1 MTDPSNGR
9 GPAKLDVREITQPA
23 AFAVEPQPAPSG
35 VLLLRLSGELDLA
48 CSDAFRERV
57 ERGLAQGARSAV
69 LDMSDVAFMDSSM
82 LREMLRAR
90 AEMTGRGGWLFLVD
104 VGASVR
110 RLLELTGT
118 SAMFAHVDTRDEALA
133 QAAKTP

>member
-1 MTDPSNGR
+1 MTDSPNGR
-9 GPAKLDVREITQPA
+9 GTARLDLRGITQPA
-23 AFAVEPQPAPSG
+23 AFAVEPQPAPVG
-35 VLLLRLSGELDLA
+35 VLLLRLAGELDLA

-82 LREMLRAR
+82 LRELLRAR
-90 AEMTGRGGWLFLVD
+90 ADMTERGGAMFLVD
-104 VGASVR
+104 VHQSVR

-118 SAMFAHVDTRDEALA
+118 GAMFALVDTRDEALA
-133 QAAKTP
+133 QAAQT